1 MGFISRYIEKKME
14 SLYLLVAIGNVL
26 WFSQIDLGYTG
37 IHNFAMPQAL
47 PAIIRAVVLC
57 ATKKLLYLYK
67 MTRRAI
73 ALKNHSI

>member
-1 MGFISRYIEKKME
+1 ME

-47 PAIIRAVVLC
+47 PAIIRAVCDQKIIVP
-57 ATKKLLYLYK
+57 
-67 MTRRAI
+67 I
-73 ALKNHSI
+73 QND